1 MKIQSVLHVAL
12 ITAMTVVITIQTR
25 NNYTANAETLI
36 TLSYIS
42 KNVDVFIEQQRSLN
56 DLKEENEKLKRENDR
71 LISLSNEPKKDNWD
85 LSEDVFWMAYC
96 IYFEARN
103 QPRSGK
109 EMVGQVLL
117 NRVKSDKFPD
127 TVREVLFQDNQF
139 SFIWDKRIDK
149 VTDSDKSWNECIDV
163 AKDVLLGK
171 VRDKSKGSLY
181 FHSSKSKKPYKNSVL
196 IARVGNHLFY
206 K

>member
-1 MKIQSVLHVAL
+1 MKIQSILHLAL
-12 ITAMTVVITIQTR
+12 ITAITVVIVIQTKI
-25 NNYTANAETLI
+25 NYTANAETLI

-56 DLKEENEKLKRENDR
+56 DLKEENEKLKRENNR
-71 LISLSNEPKKDNWD
+71 LISCLSDEPKENNRD

-109 EMVGQVLL
+109 EMVGHVLL
-117 NRVKSDKFPD
+117 NRVKSYKFPD
-127 TVREVLFQDNQF
+127 TIREVLFQDNQF

-163 AKDVLLGK
+163 AKDILSGK
-171 VRDKSKGSLY
+171 VSDKSKGSLY
-181 FHSSKSKKPYKNSVL
+181 FHASKKKPYKNSVL
-196 IARVGNHLFY
+196 IARIGNHSFY